1 MRHQY
6 VFVYD
11 IYIKSLTF
19 FVLDLDIISMS
30 FDLKEILAAAKAN
43 AAEGG
48 LPPVHLW
55 EPQYCGEMDMVIRS
69 DGSWWH
75 EGSRITRAPL
85 IKLFSSI
92 LRKDEDGETYLVT
105 PVEKIKINV
114 ERAHFLAIRV
124 DIEGSGKNQRVFFQ
138 TNMEETVELGETR
151 PLRVETDPETLEPA
165 PFINVRAR
173 LEAALARNVF
183 YELVEH
189 AVEKE
194 VEAGVQLGIYAQR
207 QFFPLGPANVHKL

>member
-1 MRHQY
+1 
-6 VFVYD
+6 
-11 IYIKSLTF
+11 
-19 FVLDLDIISMS
+19 MS
-30 FDLKEILAAAKAN
+30 FDLKDILAAAKAN

-55 EPQYCGEMDMVIRS
+55 EPQYCGEMDMVIRA

-75 EGSRITRAPL
+75 EGSRITRAAL

-105 PVEKIKINV
+105 PVEKIKIMV
-114 ERAHFLAIRV
+114 ERAHFIATRV
-124 DIEGSGKNQRVFFQ
+124 DIEGSGENQRVFFH
-138 TNMEETVELGETR
+138 TNMEEIVELGENR

-165 PFINVRAR
+165 PYINVRAR

-189 AVEKE
+189 AVEIE
-194 VEAGVQLGIYAQR
+194 VDQGVQLGVFAQNL
-207 QFFPLGPANVHKL
+207 FFPLGPANIHKL